1 MIRTLLTSVAVLG
14 LGTAPAT
21 AETLIIRGDTV
32 WTGTAQGVIENG
44 VVVIEDDRIVTVG
57 GSGTDVPDGAPE
69 ISAEWVTPG
78 LIASFARTGL
88 VEVGAEDSTNDTAAA
103 MSPFSA
109 ALNAADGFNP
119 DATAIDVTRIE
130 GFTRL
135 VVVPNTGNALFAG
148 QGFVADTSGNLDTE
162 TQDKA
167 FTFIKLGEA
176 GAGLAGGSRQSAMAL
191 LRAALDDA
199 RSYPARYITQ
209 NEGAVLN
216 RVDAQALSSAARG
229 QQLILVEAS
238 RASDLNA
245 IMDLAE
251 DDPALKFVIV
261 GADEAWRVA
270 PRLAELNIPVIINAF
285 SNLPASFEKLAATSE
300 NAARLADA
308 GVTFAI
314 ANVGDSSHQARLAT
328 QLAGNAVANGL
339 SFDEALTALT
349 SAPADIFGL
358 TGYGRLA
365 PGAHADVVA
374 WDGDPLEVISGPVA
388 VIIDGEQQSMESR
401 QTRMRDRYLSL
412 DETERPRA
420 YTRP

>member
-1 MIRTLLTSVAVLG
+1 MIRTLLTSVAALG
-14 LGTAPAT
+14 LAAAPAYADT
-21 AETLIIRGDTV
+21 FVIRGETV
-32 WTGTAQGVIENG
+32 WTGTAQGMIENG

-57 GSGTDVPDGAPE
+57 GADTEVPGGATE

-148 QGFVADTSGNLDTE
+148 QGFVADTSGDLDTE
-162 TQDKA
+162 LDEKA

-176 GAGLAGGSRQSAMAL
+176 GAGLAGGSRQSAMTL

-209 NEGAVLN
+209 NDGAVLN
-216 RVDAQALSSAARG
+216 RIDAQALSPAARG
-229 QQLILVEAS
+229 QQLILIEAS

-245 IMDLAE
+245 VMDLAE
-251 DDPALKFVIV
+251 EEPSLKIVIV

-270 PRLAELNIPVIINAF
+270 PRLAEMDIPVIKVRKILKIAQEPISLETPIGEEEDSHLGDFIEDQGVVSPAEAVININLKDQTATVLQTLTDREEQVIRMRFGIGDGSEHTLEEVGQRF
-285 SNLPASFEKLAATSE
+285 SVTRERIRQIEVRAFEKL
-300 NAARLADA
+300 
-308 GVTFAI
+308 
-314 ANVGDSSHQARLAT
+314 QK
-328 QLAGNAVANGL
+328 
-339 SFDEALTALT
+339 
-349 SAPADIFGL
+349 
-358 TGYGRLA
+358 
-365 PGAHADVVA
+365 
-374 WDGDPLEVISGPVA
+374 
-388 VIIDGEQQSMESR
+388 
-401 QTRMRDRYLSL
+401 RMRDLAR
-412 DETERPRA
+412 EKGMIGTA
-420 YTRP
+420 